1 MGVITSNYLKGVA
14 MLPSPESTLEHHG
27 VKGMKWGVR
36 RMAIKGLSN
45 KNLRKTYDSSK
56 KDYVERE
63 TSYNN
68 YRKTSNRYRLAS
80 LLGGYIGAT
89 SYGVGRAIK
98 RRYGSDFG
106 MSYGELKK
114 RASSRAERKQIKAD
128 YKSTLRDVMLY
139 NNPRGFKRTKGL
151 YDSQDYFKPKRS
163 TGINVYDKLS
173 VDGTKPFNERKDQ
186 LSKKIR
192 DLYAIQANANAANGG
207 KRPKIKKSR
216 HLDFIY

>member
-1 MGVITSNYLKGVA
+1 MGGITSNYLKGLV
-14 MLPSPESTLEHHG
+14 MLPSSDSVLEHHG
-27 VKGMKWGVR
+27 VKGMKWGIR
-36 RMAIKGLSN
+36 RMAIKGSSN
-45 KNLRKTYDSSK
+45 KNLKKTYDRSK

-68 YRKTSNRYRLAS
+68 YRKTSNRYRLAT
-80 LLGGYIGAT
+80 LLGGYIG
-89 SYGVGRAIK
+89 AIK

-106 MSYGELKK
+106 VSYGELKK
-114 RASSRAERKQIKAD
+114 RASNRAERKQIKAD

-151 YDSQDYFKPKRS
+151 YDNQDYFKPKRS
-163 TGINVYDKLS
+163 TGINIYDKLS
-173 VDGTKPFNERKDQ
+173 VDRTKPFNERKDQ

>member
-1 MGVITSNYLKGVA
+1 MGEITGNYLKGLA
-14 MLPSPESTLEHHG
+14 MLPSPDSVLEHHG

-45 KNLRKTYDSSK
+45 KNLRKTYDRSK

-106 MSYGELKK
+106 MSYGELK
-114 RASSRAERKQIKAD
+114 
-128 YKSTLRDVMLY
+128 
-139 NNPRGFKRTKGL
+139 
-151 YDSQDYFKPKRS
+151 
-163 TGINVYDKLS
+163 
-173 VDGTKPFNERKDQ
+173 
-186 LSKKIR
+186 
-192 DLYAIQANANAANGG
+192 
-207 KRPKIKKSR
+207 
-216 HLDFIY
+216 

>member
-1 MGVITSNYLKGVA
+1 MGVINSNYLEGVA
-14 MLPSPESTLEHHG
+14 MLPSPGSTLEHHG

-45 KNLRKTYDSSK
+45 KNLIKTYDRSK
-56 KDYVERE
+56 KDYVDRE

-80 LLGGYIGAT
+80 LLG
-89 SYGVGRAIK
+89 VIK

-173 VDGTKPFNERKDQ
+173 VDRTKPFNERKDQ
-186 LSKKIR
+186 LNKKIR

>member
-1 MGVITSNYLKGVA
+1 MGGITSNYLKGLA
-14 MLPSPESTLEHHG
+14 MLLAPDSVLEHHG
-27 VKGMKWGVR
+27 VKGMKWL
-36 RMAIKGLSN
+36 KGLSN
-45 KNLRKTYDSSK
+45 KNLRKTYDRSK

-139 NNPRGFKRTKGL
+139 NNPREFKRTKGL
-151 YDSQDYFKPKRS
+151 YDNQDYFKPKRS

-173 VDGTKPFNERKDQ
+173 VDRPTPFNERKDQ
-186 LSKKIR
+186 LNKKIR
-192 DLYAIQANANAANGG
+192 DLYTIQANAANGG

>member
-1 MGVITSNYLKGVA
+1 MGGITSNYLKGIA
-14 MLPSPESTLEHHG
+14 MLSSPDSILEHHG

-45 KNLRKTYDSSK
+45 KNLRKTYDRSK
-56 KDYVERE
+56 KDYMDKE
-63 TSYNN
+63 TSYKN
-68 YRKTSNRYRLAS
+68 YRKTSNRYRLAA

-89 SYGVGRAIK
+89 SYGVG
-98 RRYGSDFG
+98 
-106 MSYGELKK
+106 
-114 RASSRAERKQIKAD
+114 RAERKQIKAD

-163 TGINVYDKLS
+163 TGINIYDKLS
-173 VDGTKPFNERKDQ
+173 VDRTRPFNERKDQ

-192 DLYAIQANANAANGG
+192 DVYAIQANANAANGG